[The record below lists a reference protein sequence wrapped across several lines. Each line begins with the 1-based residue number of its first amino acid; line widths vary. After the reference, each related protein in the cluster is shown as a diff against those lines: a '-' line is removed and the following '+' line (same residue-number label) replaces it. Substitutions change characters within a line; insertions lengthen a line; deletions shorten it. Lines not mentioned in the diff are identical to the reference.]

1 MSIRSEIRAA
11 LVDGPKTTDELLPL
25 VPSVDGDRRKLGWSM
40 NDLAD
45 NQMVRR
51 AGLSE
56 DGKPLYQLDPKVWP
70 EKPDSAEATVRNIGV
85 KAI

>member
-1 MSIRSEIRAA
+1 MSIRSEI
-11 LVDGPKTTDELLPL
+11 
-25 VPSVDGDRRKLGWSM
+25 
-40 NDLAD
+40 
-45 NQMVRR
+45 R